1 MTRIGP
7 ASDFAMNSVGFTNM
21 SVASGAAVT
30 SKVAGNRLQ
39 AEVVC
44 RCLDVTDAEI
54 ETAIDTCGA
63 ETVQDVGH
71 CTGAGQGCTVCHRAI
86 RALLENR

>member
-1 MTRIGP
+1 
-7 ASDFAMNSVGFTNM
+7 MNSVGFSDM
-21 SVASGAAVT
+21 SAVSGGT
-30 SKVAGNRLQ
+30 INRLQ

-63 ETVQDVGH
+63 DTVQDVGH

-86 RALLENR
+86 RAMLENR